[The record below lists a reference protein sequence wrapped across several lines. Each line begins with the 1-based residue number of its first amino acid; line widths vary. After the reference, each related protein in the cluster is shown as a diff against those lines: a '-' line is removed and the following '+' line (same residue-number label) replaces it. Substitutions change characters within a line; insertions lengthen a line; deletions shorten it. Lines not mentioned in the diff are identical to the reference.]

1 MPSFA
6 GNPGHWWAS
15 NRSNCRTQEVNV
27 HIAKRIGGLCLSA
40 VLLWGALY
48 KFNSAFASGTEQ
60 EQKGGSPALTI
71 YNQQFAVVRQK
82 LPLDLRSGVNHLQV
96 TDITAHL
103 EPDSVILRS
112 LDTGRH
118 LQILEQNYRNDPIS
132 QQLLLSLYEG
142 KTIDFLETDKDGTA
156 RIVQGKIIRSGYVPH
171 YAAFQSY
178 GPQYAAQQAAVAQGS
193 EQPVIEVNG
202 KLQFSLPGQPVFPAL
217 ADDTVLKP
225 TLSWELLAD
234 KQGAAP
240 AEFSYVTGGM
250 NWEASYNV
258 IAPAKSN
265 VLELV
270 GWVTLD
276 NQSGK
281 TFRDAHIKLMAGDVN
296 KVQPQGLNR
305 IQMYAMIQGSAGAA
319 QFGPPVTEKTF
330 DEYHL
335 YTLEHSTTLHDR
347 ETKQVEM
354 VRATGIQSKAVYVYD
369 GFKADPNSQNWPL
382 ETIRQQES
390 YGALSNPKV
399 WVMQE
404 FKNSSENH
412 LGMPLPMGR
421 VRFYRR
427 DEDGQLEFT
436 GENNIGHTPKDETLR
451 LYTGNAFDIT
461 GDRSRT
467 DYRADFNARWLDESF
482 EIKVRNHKTETI
494 EVRIVEHLYRWTN
507 WDILKNSDAFKKL
520 DSKTVEFLM
529 QIPADG
535 EKTLAY
541 KVHYSW

>member
-1 MPSFA
+1 
-6 GNPGHWWAS
+6 
-15 NRSNCRTQEVNV
+15 V
-27 HIAKRIGGLCLSA
+27 HLAQRIGSFCLSA
-40 VLLWGALY
+40 VLLWGVPCQ
-48 KFNSAFASGTEQ
+48 FDQVFASGRE
-60 EQKGGSPALTI
+60 EDQKGDAPALTI

-82 LPLDLRSGVNHLQV
+82 LPLDLRSGINHVQV

-118 LQILEQNYRNDPIS
+118 LQILEQNYRNDPVS

-142 KTIDFLETDKDGTA
+142 KTIDFLETDKDGST

-171 YAAFQSY
+171 YAAFQAY
-178 GPQYAAQQAAVAQGS
+178 GPQYYPQQAAVAQGS

-202 KLQFSLPGQPVFPAL
+202 KLQFSLPGQPLFPAL

-225 TLSWELLAD
+225 TLSWELLTD
-234 KQGAAP
+234 KPGP
-240 AEFSYVTGGM
+240 TSAEFSYVTGGM

-258 IAPAKSN
+258 IAPPKSN

-281 TFRDAHIKLMAGDVN
+281 TFRDARVKLMAGDVN
-296 KVQPQGLNR
+296 KVPPPELV
-305 IQMYAMIQGSAGAA
+305 AMGSAGAVGFGIGGG
-319 QFGPPVTEKTF
+319 QFGPTVKEKTF

-335 YTLEHSTTLHDR
+335 YTLEHPTTLHDR

-354 VRATGIQSKAVYVYD
+354 VRAAGIQSKAVYVYD
-369 GFKADPNSQNWPL
+369 GLKVEQNYQNWPM
-382 ETIRQQES
+382 ESIRQQES
-390 YGALSNPKV
+390 YGVLSNPKV

-404 FKNSSENH
+404 FKNSAENH
-412 LGMPLPMGR
+412 LGMPLPKGR

-427 DEDGQLEFT
+427 DDDGQLQFT
-436 GENNIGHTPKDETLR
+436 GENDIDHTPKDETIR

-461 GDRSRT
+461 GERT
-467 DYRADFNARWLDESF
+467 RTEYRADFNARWLDESF
-482 EIKVRNHKTETI
+482 EIKVRNHKGEPV
-494 EVRIVEHLYRWTN
+494 EVRIVEHLYRWTS
-507 WDILKNSDAFKKL
+507 WDILKNSDPFKKL
-520 DSKTVEFLM
+520 DSRTVEFLV

-535 EKTLAY
+535 EKTVPY

>member
-1 MPSFA
+1 MGLIQRIGSTCLAAALLLGMPGSDSV
-6 GNPGHWWAS
+6 WAS
-15 NRSNCRTQEVNV
+15 
-27 HIAKRIGGLCLSA
+27 ADA
-40 VLLWGALY
+40 D
-48 KFNSAFASGTEQ
+48 
-60 EQKGGSPALTI
+60 QKGDAAALTI
-71 YNQQFAVVRQK
+71 YNQQFAVVREK
-82 LPLDLRSGVNHLQV
+82 LPLDLHSGVNHVQV

-112 LDTGRH
+112 LDSARRV
-118 LQILEQNYRNDPIS
+118 QILEQNYRNDPVT

-142 KTIDFLETDKDGTA
+142 KTIEFVASDKDGATHT
-156 RIVQGKIIRSGYVPH
+156 VSGKIIRSGYVPH
-171 YAAFQSY
+171 YNTLQAY
-178 GPQYAAQQAAVAQGS
+178 GQEYYAQQAAMAQGT

-202 KLQFSLPGQPVFPAL
+202 KLQFSLPGQPLFPAL
-217 ADDTVLKP
+217 ADDTILKP

-234 KQGAAP
+234 KRGAAP
-240 AEFSYVTGGM
+240 TEFSYVTGGM

-404 FKNSSENH
+404 FKNSGDNH

-461 GDRSRT
+461 GERSRT